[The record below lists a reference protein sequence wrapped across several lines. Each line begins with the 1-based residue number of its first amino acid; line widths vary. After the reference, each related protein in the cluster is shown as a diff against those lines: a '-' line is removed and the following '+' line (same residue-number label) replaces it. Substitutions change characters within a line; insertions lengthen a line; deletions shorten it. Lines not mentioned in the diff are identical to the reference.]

1 MKIQEVIDEVNNTWG
16 EEHEEKRKKIFRENI
31 FWKPLGVFRDVSLFY
46 LFATFVFGFSICL
59 APDSK
64 VLQTYFHL
72 HMYSIFHITFLMCVP
87 ELLLLWLVSF

>member
-46 LFATFVFGFSICL
+46 LFATFVFLGFSYVWPPIRRYSKHIFTCICI
-59 APDSK
+59 
-64 VLQTYFHL
+64 QF
-72 HMYSIFHITFLMCVP
+72 SI
-87 ELLLLWLVSF
+87 LLF